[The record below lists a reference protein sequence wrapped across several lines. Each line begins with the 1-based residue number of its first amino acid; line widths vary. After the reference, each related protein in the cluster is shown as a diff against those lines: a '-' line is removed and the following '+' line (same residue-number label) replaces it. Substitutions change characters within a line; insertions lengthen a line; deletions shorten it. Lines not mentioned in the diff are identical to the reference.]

1 MNYKKIID
9 KKIVRYIFCGIIT
22 AIFNIV
28 IIDLIIRFGHINSP
42 FMKNIANAIAIELS
56 LIFTFFVYKTW
67 VWTVEKWH
75 WLEILKKEIPK
86 FHITFGGSVLARI
99 FVIFP
104 LLNWLGVNHQINTLI
119 GIAIGAVVNYTI
131 SDKWVFAK
139 KSKQLVDKEN

>member
-1 MNYKKIID
+1 MNYKNFID

-28 IIDLIIRFGHINSP
+28 IIDLIIRFGNITSP
-42 FMKNIANAIAIELS
+42 FMKNIANAIAIEIS
-56 LIFTFFVYKTW
+56 LIFSFFVYKMW
-67 VWTVEKWH
+67 VWTAETWH
-75 WLEILKKEIPK
+75 WSDILKKEIPK

-139 KSKQLVDKEN
+139 KSKPTGDKEI